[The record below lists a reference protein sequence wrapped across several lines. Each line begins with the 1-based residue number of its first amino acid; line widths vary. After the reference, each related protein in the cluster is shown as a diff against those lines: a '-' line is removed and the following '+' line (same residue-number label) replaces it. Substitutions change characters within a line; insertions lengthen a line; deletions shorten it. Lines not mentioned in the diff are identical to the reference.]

1 LVPSNAR
8 CRQVSGCFLPDV
20 LITMADGSKKAISQL
35 KVGDLVRGKNSTNR
49 VMATTNYD
57 MATRLYSFNGG
68 KAFVTGGHPFWTR
81 DGWKAIEPQLTA
93 VERHGVETGQ
103 LKVGDELLLED
114 GSRFVITRIETD
126 GTLVE
131 RHVRS
136 EEHTSE

>member
-1 LVPSNAR
+1 
-8 CRQVSGCFLPDV
+8 DV
-20 LITMADGSKKAISQL
+20 LITMSDGRKKPINAL
-35 KVGDLVRGKNSTNR
+35 KTGDVVRGRNGGNR
-49 VMATTNYD
+49 VIETANYKVS
-57 MATRLYSFNGG
+57 TRIYSFNGG